1 MQQGGEL
8 KLEAEKRY
16 IIDVGSVGQP
26 RDLNPNASFVRYD
39 PTAQSV
45 TWIRYEY
52 PIGEVQRKM
61 RAAGLPAYLVERLQ
75 VGR

>member
-8 KLEAEKRY
+8 KLEEEKRY

-26 RDLNPNASFVRYD
+26 RDLNPLACFVWYD
-39 PTAQSV
+39 SAADRV
-45 TWIRYEY
+45 EWVRYEY
-52 PIGEVQRKM
+52 PITEVQRKM
-61 RAAGLPAYLVERLQ
+61 RAAGLPAFLVDRLD